1 VFHVDDLIRCAEVF
15 EVGHRTDIFGLTK
28 SHGKY
33 KGQTKY
39 KPHSFTEDQLEIARR
54 VMANA

>member
-1 VFHVDDLIRCAEVF
+1 LIRCAEVF

-33 KGQTKY
+33 KGVPKSKGYTF
-39 KPHSFTEDQLEIARR
+39 SEDQLEIARR
-54 VMANA
+54 VMANG